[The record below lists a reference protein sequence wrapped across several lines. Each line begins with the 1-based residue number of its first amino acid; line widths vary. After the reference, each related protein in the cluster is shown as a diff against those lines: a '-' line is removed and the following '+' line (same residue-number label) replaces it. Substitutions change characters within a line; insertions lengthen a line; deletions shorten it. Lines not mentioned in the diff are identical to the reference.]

1 MNICLSRPL
10 SIALLTLTSTALA
23 DSTAPRGWFLEA
35 NAIDVESS
43 GEQNAFVFDGD
54 ESGAYL
60 AGGYAFSRVFALQ
73 GGYYRFGD
81 HAASDCPST
90 LVCTA
95 VLHDDVVDL
104 EGVSLAA
111 IGSWRVTDT
120 LELYGKLGVLAWD
133 ADFTVTGGDKSGRDA
148 IAGVGVGIWVS
159 PQWRLNLLYERVD
172 FDLESAGLGMT
183 FRF

>member
-1 MNICLSRPL
+1 MNIRLSRPL
-10 SIALLTLTSTALA
+10 GVALLTLATTALA
-23 DSTAPRGWFLEA
+23 DSSASRGWFLEA
-35 NAIDVESS
+35 HAIDVESS
-43 GEQNAFVFDGD
+43 DEQDAFVFDGD
-54 ESGAYL
+54 ESGGYI

-81 HAASDCPST
+81 HAATDCPST

-95 VLHDDVVDL
+95 VLHDDVVDI

-111 IGSWRVTDT
+111 IGSWRVTET
-120 LELYGKLGVLAWD
+120 VELYGKLGVLAWD
-133 ADFTVTGGDKSGRDA
+133 ADFERTGEDESGRDA
-148 IAGVGVGIWVS
+148 IAGVGVGIWLS

-172 FDLESAGLGMT
+172 FDLESAGLGAT